1 MSRIPYLREDEMSPR
16 QREINATFV
25 AERGEPVRGPVAFW
39 MRNIELGLRHQKVRL
54 KMERATS
61 FPRAQSE
68 IPILAANRHWSA
80 EFTWCRHE
88 RAAIRSG
95 TEAAPVAVIRDGG
108 RPSFSDPAAQ
118 ALYDFSR
125 ELLETTGVGD
135 ETYRRVLDLFG
146 LAATIELVGLVA
158 YGTIL
163 SVSANTFGPEELE
176 ASDCTL
182 PPMGPPPSR
191 PTRQAQDARL
201 DGIVPPV
208 DLDPAC
214 GAAAEAAS
222 IWRRAEDM
230 AQPWEDYEAV
240 IRCDCS
246 VPAEMRELA
255 TLRVAQYWRCGVQWS
270 RHLPFARLA
279 GIAPEAIAALSAG
292 ARASEV
298 PAGTEALALALAFA
312 DALLTEGI
320 APDPLQDRAI
330 AVLGT
335 NTVIELVAVVGL
347 QTLVAMT
354 LNTFGR
360 GNPDDPALE
369 RAAP

>member
-1 MSRIPYLREDEMSPR
+1 MSRIPYLREDEMSLR

-39 MRNIELGLRHQKVRL
+39 MRNVELGLRHQKVRL

-88 RAAIRSG
+88 RAATHSG
-95 TEAAPVAVIRDGG
+95 TEAAPISAMREG
-108 RPSFSDPAAQ
+108 RRVTFSDPAAQ
-118 ALYDFSR
+118 ALYNFSR
-125 ELLETTGVGD
+125 ELLETTGVSD

-163 SVSANTFGPEELE
+163 SISANTFGPEELE
-176 ASDCTL
+176 PSDCTL

-191 PTRQAQDARL
+191 PTRRAQEARL
-201 DGIVPPV
+201 GGIGSAAG
-208 DLDPAC
+208 LDPAC
-214 GAAAEAAS
+214 GAAADAAS
-222 IWRRAEDM
+222 IWRRADNM

-240 IRCDCS
+240 IRSDCS
-246 VPAEMRELA
+246 VPTEIRELV

-270 RHLPFARLA
+270 RHQPLARAA
-279 GIAPEAIAALSAG
+279 GIAPTAIAALAAG
-292 ARASEV
+292 ARGADL
-298 PAGTEALALALAFA
+298 PAGPQTLALAFA
-312 DALLTEGI
+312 EALLVEGI
-320 APDPLQDRAI
+320 ASDTLQDRAI
-330 AVLGT
+330 DELGT

-360 GNPDDPALE
+360 GNPDDPALG
-369 RAAP
+369 RVAP